1 MSSIGR
7 HVLKIS
13 GYAPALPTP
22 FSDDDTIDAA
32 AFEGSRRIR
41 DWLLSILRFA
51 VTLEQCDQAAVM
63 SLAAEMDRL
72 GSGTSQSRFGFFTR
86 TTTNFCACIVAKGQV
101 EKAAELRLHIKRI
114 NNDRL
119 RRAFEA
125 VLFDK
130 RIEPAPSR
138 KLDREDLWKGLAA
151 R

>member
-41 DWLLSILRFA
+41 GWLLSILRFA

-114 NNDRL
+114 NDDRL

>member
-22 FSDDDTIDAA
+22 YSDDTIDAA

-51 VTLEQCDQAAVM
+51 FTLEQCDQAAVM
-63 SLAAEMDRL
+63 SLAVEMDRL

-101 EKAAELRLHIKRI
+101 EKAAELRFHIKRI
-114 NNDRL
+114 NDDRL

>member
-32 AFEGSRRIR
+32 AFEASRRIR
-41 DWLLSILRFA
+41 DWLLAVLRFA
-51 VTLEQCDQAAVM
+51 VTLEQCDRVAVM
-63 SLAAEMDRL
+63 GLAAEMDRL
-72 GSGTSQSRFGFFTR
+72 GSGRSASSFGFFTR
-86 TTTNFCACIVAKGQV
+86 TTTNFCACIVAKGQF

-114 NNDRL
+114 NDDRL
-119 RRAFEA
+119 QRAFEA
-125 VLFDK
+125 VLFDQH
-130 RIEPAPSR
+130 IEPARS
-138 KLDREDLWKGLAA
+138 KEMDREDLWKGLAV

>member
-101 EKAAELRLHIKRI
+101 EKAAEPRLHIKRI
-114 NNDRL
+114 NDDRL